1 MPADI
6 DPIRF
11 DGQVA
16 IVTGAGRGLGASYA
30 LLLAQCGAIVIVHDA
45 GVAPDGSGS
54 DPGVADGVVHAIAQR
69 GGRAVASYENL
80 ESAAG
85 CQNVVATA
93 IERFGRVDVL
103 IHNAGLVVF
112 APIDEMDSGMWD
124 RMINLGVHSSFHL
137 VRSVVPHMKRQ
148 RYGRI
153 VLTTSGRAMSLDS
166 AAPGLSAYCMGKMA
180 QVGFMFSV
188 AAEVQDFGIRVNA
201 ISPVAATRV
210 LRRNA
215 PELLPE
221 LVAPGVVFLA
231 SSRCDTSGIVL
242 QGVGG
247 RFAAVRCH
255 SSEGVDFGPIPVTPE
270 TVAERWLEVAADG
283 RSQRTERPEAGS
295 AGS

>member
-11 DGQVA
+11 DGQVV

-30 LLLAQCGAIVIVHDA
+30 RLLAQRGAVVIVHDA
-45 GVAPDGSGS
+45 GVAPDGSGFDS
-54 DPGVADGVVHAIAQR
+54 SVADGVVYEIAQR

-85 CQNVVATA
+85 CRNVVATA
-93 IERFGRVDVL
+93 IEHFGRVDAL

-112 APIDEMDSGMWD
+112 APVDEMDSGMWD

-166 AAPGLSAYCMGKMA
+166 AAPGLSAYSMGKMA

-188 AAEVQDFGIRVNA
+188 AAEVRDFGVRINA

-210 LRRNA
+210 LRRSA

-221 LVAPGVVFLA
+221 LVAPGAVFLA
-231 SSRCDTSGIVL
+231 SSRCDASGIVL
-242 QGVGG
+242 QAVGG
-247 RFAAVRCH
+247 AFATVQCH
-255 SSEGVDFGPIPVTPE
+255 FSTGVDFGPTPVGPE
-270 TVAERWLEVAADG
+270 TVAARWLDVAADF
-283 RSQRTERPEAGS
+283 QRAKGPEAGS

>member
-30 LLLAQCGAIVIVHDA
+30 RLLAQRGATVVVHDA
-45 GVAPDGSGS
+45 GVATDGSGF
-54 DPGVADGVVHAIAQR
+54 DPSVADGVVYEIAQL

-80 ESAAG
+80 ESAVG
-85 CQNVVATA
+85 CQNVVTTA
-93 IERFGRVDVL
+93 IERFRKVDVL

-112 APIDEMDSGMWD
+112 APIDEMDSGVWD
-124 RMINLGVHSSFHL
+124 QMMNLGVHSSFHL
-137 VRSVVPHMKRQ
+137 IRSVVPHMKRQ

-166 AAPGLSAYCMGKMA
+166 AAPGLSAYSMGKMA
-180 QVGFMFSV
+180 QVGLMFSV

-210 LRRNA
+210 LRRSA

-231 SSRCDTSGIVL
+231 SSRCDASGIVL

-255 SSEGVDFGPIPVTPE
+255 SSEGVDFGPIPVAPE
-270 TVAERWLEVAADG
+270 TIAERWLDVVADG
-283 RSQRTERPEAGS
+283 RSQRMEHSEGGS